1 MIFFSATYMF
11 VCYE

>member
-1 MIFFSATYMF
+1 MF